1 MYVPIVNHVKNNI
14 QCGLP
19 ISDNTEEDVSIDTIL
34 FIYAETFRKYR
45 SLQRSMAQSSSDF
58 FLFPEDWGSN
68 SGQPT

>member
-1 MYVPIVNHVKNNI
+1 VKNNI
-14 QCGLP
+14 QYNLP
-19 ISDNTEEDVSIDTIL
+19 ISANTDEDSKIHTVA

-58 FLFPEDWGSN
+58 FLFPEDWGLN